1 MILFYELSPL
11 VRAIFALF
19 TLIVCLLNIF
29 STVLSISKKRYIFSI
44 FSIFLLVLT
53 YFMWQVIFDLTLSEK
68 NGTMTLITQKLVSV
82 GWIFWFIAIII
93 LTFLSVLLFFDNVN
107 YEKNF
112 ITPGAI
118 KMFLDN
124 IPCGICCYKDN
135 GKILFSNIC
144 INNLCVAL
152 TDMPLL
158 NGNQFYESLKDSI
171 MCVDGKMWQFAHYNI
186 VWGREHLEQIIASDI
201 TTEYAK
207 TEALKKDKTEL
218 SRLNSELQ
226 EYTLRIDDIVH
237 HQEILKA
244 KVNIHDEMNKL
255 MLSTMVADYN
265 DVSALDDIFK
275 LWQKNALLLFLE
287 TDEEKKKTLDNIKD
301 LAKALKINFSVQTI
315 PDFFDENQKCLLYS
329 TAQEALA
336 NAAKHAKA
344 KQMTVTFSVLND
356 EIWCNFTN
364 DGIMPSKEIA
374 FSGGLKNLVHF
385 AKEQNA
391 KIDVKV
397 DNLFTLSLIFPTKN
411 SSKE

>member
-1 MILFYELSPL
+1 MTLFYELSPL

-53 YFMWQVIFDLTLSEK
+53 YFMWQVIFDLTLSDK

-152 TDMPLL
+152 TGMPLL

-186 VWGREHLEQIIASDI
+186 VWGGEHLEQIIASDI
-201 TTEYAK
+201 TTEYSK

-265 DVSALDDIFK
+265 NVSALDDIFK

-287 TDEEKKKTLDNIKD
+287 TDEENKKALDNIKD

-315 PDFFDENQKCLLYS
+315 PDFFDENQKCLFFS

-336 NAAKHAKA
+336 NATKHAKA

-374 FSGGLKNLVHF
+374 FSGGLKNLVHLS
-385 AKEQNA
+385 KEQNA

-411 SSKE
+411 SPKE